1 MLPSRLMVAFW
12 LLANSASLL
21 AAPFPQE
28 ASPAAAAPAWKPFQE
43 FGFLLGN
50 WTGIAESGKR
60 IGGSVVQ
67 VGAEMEANYI
77 SFRGMRLFPEQD
89 GRPEETV
96 EETGSFF
103 YDRDRRR
110 YGAHLYF
117 SSGVVGVF
125 DVEAGPGTLKLTSRE
140 MVNYEGARSRITLSK
155 TPEGILY
162 LLEFAPPGKEFVPL
176 YSARLSRR

>member
-1 MLPSRLMVAFW
+1 MLRSRLMVA
-12 LLANSASLL
+12 LCLVASSASLL
-21 AAPFPQE
+21 AAPQPAE
-28 ASPAAAAPAWKPFQE
+28 APGAAPSAAWKPFQE

-50 WTGIAESGKR
+50 WSGIAEAGKR

-67 VGAEMEANYI
+67 VGAEMDANYI

-96 EETGSFF
+96 EETGTFY
-103 YDRDRRR
+103 YDRDKRR

-117 SSGVVGVF
+117 SSGIVGVF
-125 DVEAGPGTLKLTSRE
+125 DVEAGSGMVKLTSRDI
-140 MVNYEGARSRITLSK
+140 VNYEGARSRITLSK

-162 LLEFAPPGKEFVPL
+162 VLEFAPPGKEFVPL
-176 YSARLSRR
+176 YSAKLSRR